1 MSAGLLPWSEI
12 TGAEVVQIQRQ
23 KLLVIKVTDPER
35 YIERGNRL
43 KRALNRANHR
53 MVGSPITVSSSA
65 LQISFAELVSLFEQY
80 HEKFG
85 AAR

>member
-1 MSAGLLPWSEI
+1 MLPWSEI

-53 MVGSPITVSSSA
+53 MVGSPIAISSSA
-65 LQISFAELVSLFEQY
+65 LQISFAELVALFNRY
-80 HEKFG
+80 HETFG
-85 AAR
+85 PAQ